1 MQETDI
7 ATLLREGMI
16 VTLKIGGP
24 PLLVALVVG
33 LLMALVQA
41 VTQINE
47 QTLTF
52 LPKVVGIALTLVVL
66 GTFMTASLIAYTH
79 TLFDR
84 MVAVGGQ

>member
-1 MQETDI
+1 MQETDV
-7 ATLLREGMI
+7 AALLREGMI

-24 PLLVALVVG
+24 PLLAALVIG
-33 LLMALVQA
+33 LVMSLVQA

-52 LPKVVGIALTLVVL
+52 LPKVVGIGLTLAVL
-66 GTFMTASLIAYTH
+66 GTFMTASLSAYTH

>member
-1 MQETDI
+1 
-7 ATLLREGMI
+7 MI

-52 LPKVVGIALTLVVL
+52 LPKVVGIALTLMVL

>member
-1 MQETDI
+1 MHETDVG
-7 ATLLREGMI
+7 ALLREGMI
-16 VTLKIGGP
+16 VALKVGGP

-33 LLMALVQA
+33 LVMALVQA

-52 LPKVVGIALTLVVL
+52 LPKVVGIAVTLVVF
-66 GTFMTASLIAYTH
+66 GTFMNASLVAYMLM
-79 TLFDR
+79 LFDR

>member
-1 MQETDI
+1 MQESDVG
-7 ATLLREGMI
+7 ALLREAMI
-16 VTLKIGGP
+16 VTLKVGGP
-24 PLLVALVVG
+24 PLLVALVFG
-33 LLMALVQA
+33 MLMALVQA

-52 LPKVVGIALTLVVL
+52 VPKVVGIAITLVVF
-66 GTFMTASLIAYTH
+66 GTFMSASLSTFTL